1 MQISLLFPLRVNF
14 NRTVKKT
21 HSYSNAHPPRMHV
34 GLRWKNERKKEAV
47 EIPTFFLLSTFYT
60 LNARFLQLEEEKKKK
75 RAVDNTLA
83 TYQTTRLKSATVKV
97 ELLRGYWF
105 EEKLETGSWYTSEG
119 GGEGECLHTG
129 HLPSLLLLPLSETS
143 CTCLLL
149 LYSRGPVSLISDD
162 GCSPGSKINGRHED
176 DKQRSTEE
184 RERWIFDEQ
193 TPDEFNDLFPRP
205 VFAHRVP
212 ANF

>member
-1 MQISLLFPLRVNF
+1 MRIRRECTLVPVGRTKERRRPLKYLPSFFFPLS
-14 NRTVKKT
+14 TPLT
-21 HSYSNAHPPRMHV
+21 HDFSS
-34 GLRWKNERKKEAV
+34 WRKK
-47 EIPTFFLLSTFYT
+47 
-60 LNARFLQLEEEKKKK
+60 KKQK